1 MWLVKRQHVK
11 KRNASQEEIMQIAK
25 SGLDKR
31 FSPRYNAKHEGKGVF
46 ECMHSE
52 ALFLFLNTI
61 KKATASF
68 AAVFCR

>member
-1 MWLVKRQHVK
+1 
-11 KRNASQEEIMQIAK
+11 MQIAK

>member
-1 MWLVKRQHVK
+1 
-11 KRNASQEEIMQIAK
+11 MQIAK

-52 ALFLFLNTI
+52 ALFLFLNTN
-61 KKATASF
+61 KKGNG
-68 AAVFCR
+68 VFRGRILPLKALFVIQEENYVLR

>member
-1 MWLVKRQHVK
+1 MNVFAHVRILHEFVWLVKRQYVK

-52 ALFLFLNTI
+52 ALFL
-61 KKATASF
+61 S
-68 AAVFCR
+68 